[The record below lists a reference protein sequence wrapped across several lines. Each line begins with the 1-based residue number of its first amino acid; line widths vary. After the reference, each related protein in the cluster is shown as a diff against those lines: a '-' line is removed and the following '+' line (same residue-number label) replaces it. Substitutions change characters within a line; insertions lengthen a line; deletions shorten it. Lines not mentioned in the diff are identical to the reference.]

1 MSTTLTVQTVG
12 NAEGDTEGDTA
23 GDGSHIRWRSALEG
37 AVWKENRLLLRQSVL
52 YDTHTTADFL
62 GDLTRM
68 MADHLVACH
77 LADEADEAG
86 ESGGERRRTVGWI
99 GELTSTAVRFFAN
112 VVLGSGGRKEG
123 VEGAEG
129 GEREKNG
136 SPPSCSSSP
145 TSLVR
150 PRSLLMDLARGT
162 WESIHGTRGTAGRP
176 LGGSGGSRCYCD
188 HLCHCHRCR

>member
-86 ESGGERRRTVGWI
+86 ESGGEGRRTVGWI

-123 VEGAEG
+123 AEGAE
-129 GEREKNG
+129 REEW
-136 SPPSCSSSP
+136 
-145 TSLVR
+145 LAAL
-150 PRSLLMDLARGT
+150 SLLLAHVPGT
-162 WESIHGTRGTAGRP
+162 STEFVDGSRSGHMGEYPRYAWHGGAAS
-176 LGGSGGSRCYCD
+176 GGSGGSRCYCD